1 MAISRDP
8 TYDII
13 FDKLLSHVMSVDLQN
28 IFALDKAGVP
38 SLIYLMKT
46 RLH

>member
-38 SLIYLMKT
+38 SPIYLMKT